1 MASRVAGSPSALLD
15 HAVPSSSSFLS
26 GRPSLSSSSTSF
38 SRGSA
43 SRSRGVLSSKDRVN
57 STTISKK
64 SGPRVKAS
72 LALAPALRSAEIS
85 TPHSF
90 GSVFVIKA
98 PPALRSI
105 KRLISA
111 VSARP
116 AASRTSSAQTS
127 AGGSE
132 ELGATGAGNPPES
145 KLNFQQVEE
154 PQSAAVP
161 AIVLPHL
168 PSRFALPT
176 PRLNRRALL
185 GIGVAALGAAAAA
198 ELGLV
203 NAAAAEAGKEKSPL
217 WFLGNANGGGVSVDG
232 GAKSPAAPKGPESRV
247 YDATAVGEPA
257 LLGDK
262 DGVWQRLVAARVVYL
277 GEAEMVRDP
286 TDKVVALEIVSRLRD
301 ECFKAGRPVT
311 LALSAFPRSTQPLLD
326 KYLNKRLFEEDLQV
340 AVSHWSKGRFE
351 EMVPLL
357 QYCRDSGVRLFAC
370 GVPPKVSGA
379 PRSSPNCLV
388 ASLPRSLVASSPR
401 TFELINFPLCLPR
414 PRPPLLLARA
424 PPPRQIL
431 RTVQAGGVQAL
442 APIDRQRYAP
452 PLGGFPAPS
461 PSVSTDQLL
470 TTSPSAA
477 ASATAGLWGLEP
489 AAVAA
494 EVYSREAVSRTSLPF
509 GPGPYWFAQ
518 ARVVEQHAMAR
529 SIDQAMADGGIVGLL
544 VVLTGASQVRYGAQG
559 SGVPARI
566 NNGQLKISVASQ
578 RVVLL
583 NPERQRSRADGEM
596 PEADFFWYSGSR
608 MCTQNCFDR
617 AEIARVM
624 GAAGRTFDNL
634 PQDLQTGIERGLI
647 SPDTLRSFFE
657 LESHPLVAEATKRF
671 QGLRERV
678 YADPRFLQ
686 RIVTEE
692 AISVTTALLAQWEK
706 RRDRFWSEIE
716 YVATDVLRGVI
727 VNFFTVW
734 LPAPTLSFPAASAAS
749 SIAGSAAAGAA
760 GAAQG
765 PVQQLVSGVGAWA
778 ATLPKNAF
786 QRATQPGQDWGLQ
799 QRLASILFTSGKLFT
814 VGFSASVGTVA
825 LNNLFMEVKN
835 RLGELSAAGAAGAA
849 AGGAASASAAAAAGG
864 GAANA
869 PAATKRSPVLKT
881 AAVYGGFLATSANL
895 RYQVI
900 GGVVEHWIADYYLA
914 ANPMAGAAL
923 SMIARTLNSY
933 WGTSQWVDLARF
945 AGLQTSSAQSSSDPA
960 SLKAIPAGSAAE
972 AAAAAAAAAAEAA
985 EASAAAAAA
994 LEQAYSASPSGFSGL
1009 TPIPVLVNSP
1019 LYAAA
1024 SAGVPA
1030 FEAWQYAAP
1039 AAAAA
1044 EAAADRAVAAE
1055 RVAAAA
1061 AAAAAEAAEAEATE
1075 KAAAAEA
1082 AAVDSESWSKSE
1094 AVAEAEAAADSDD
1107 LPLGIP
1113 ALPEQISSFSVSES
1127 GESLA
1132 PATQETAPTSDTL
1145 PEAPNKT
1152 EGMDSPAS
1160 LTESLCKEDK
1170 SEAVTIDR
1178 LMTSVLD
1185 SPLPLA
1191 ALGLEITEAECS
1203 ECGGA
1208 WAMADKEILL
1218 EAVELSV
1225 PSSPPMGS
1233 VISLEHVTRV
1243 GDVELLPSLDSSI
1256 PLDSLSLDSHPC
1268 LDSLPTLDS
1277 LPSLESLGS
1286 ADSLELPAVVPG
1298 DGPAVSV
1305 LGEESP
1311 NAVAAAVPAATA
1323 TTAAAAQAAPAAAGS
1338 GSGSR
1343 SDEQF
1348 SSSRDAVCA

>member
-1 MASRVAGSPSALLD
+1 
-15 HAVPSSSSFLS
+15 
-26 GRPSLSSSSTSF
+26 
-38 SRGSA
+38 
-43 SRSRGVLSSKDRVN
+43 
-57 STTISKK
+57 
-64 SGPRVKAS
+64 
-72 LALAPALRSAEIS
+72 
-85 TPHSF
+85 
-90 GSVFVIKA
+90 
-98 PPALRSI
+98 
-105 KRLISA
+105 
-111 VSARP
+111 
-116 AASRTSSAQTS
+116 
-127 AGGSE
+127 
-132 ELGATGAGNPPES
+132 
-145 KLNFQQVEE
+145 
-154 PQSAAVP
+154 
-161 AIVLPHL
+161 
-168 PSRFALPT
+168 
-176 PRLNRRALL
+176 
-185 GIGVAALGAAAAA
+185 
-198 ELGLV
+198 
-203 NAAAAEAGKEKSPL
+203 
-217 WFLGNANGGGVSVDG
+217 
-232 GAKSPAAPKGPESRV
+232 
-247 YDATAVGEPA
+247 
-257 LLGDK
+257 
-262 DGVWQRLVAARVVYL
+262 
-277 GEAEMVRDP
+277 
-286 TDKVVALEIVSRLRD
+286 VVALEVVSRLRD

-326 KYLNKRLFEEDLQV
+326 KYLNKRLSEEDLQV

-357 QYCRDSGVRLFAC
+357 RYCRDSGVRLFAC
-370 GVPPKVSGA
+370 GVPPK
-379 PRSSPNCLV
+379 
-388 ASLPRSLVASSPR
+388 
-401 TFELINFPLCLPR
+401 
-414 PRPPLLLARA
+414 
-424 PPPRQIL
+424 IL

-461 PSVSTDQLL
+461 PSASTDQLL
-470 TTSPSAA
+470 ATSPSSA

-518 ARVVEQHAMAR
+518 ARVVEQHAVAR

-566 NNGQLKISVASQ
+566 NNGQLKTSAASQ

-692 AISVTTALLAQWEK
+692 AISLTTALLAQWEK

-749 SIAGSAAAGAA
+749 SIAGSAAAGAAGAA

-814 VGFSASVGTVA
+814 VGFSASVGT
-825 LNNLFMEVKN
+825 
-835 RLGELSAAGAAGAA
+835 
-849 AGGAASASAAAAAGG
+849 
-864 GAANA
+864 
-869 PAATKRSPVLKT
+869 
-881 AAVYGGFLATSANL
+881 
-895 RYQVI
+895 
-900 GGVVEHWIADYYLA
+900 
-914 ANPMAGAAL
+914 
-923 SMIARTLNSY
+923 
-933 WGTSQWVDLARF
+933 
-945 AGLQTSSAQSSSDPA
+945 
-960 SLKAIPAGSAAE
+960 
-972 AAAAAAAAAAEAA
+972 
-985 EASAAAAAA
+985 
-994 LEQAYSASPSGFSGL
+994 
-1009 TPIPVLVNSP
+1009 
-1019 LYAAA
+1019 
-1024 SAGVPA
+1024 
-1030 FEAWQYAAP
+1030 
-1039 AAAAA
+1039 
-1044 EAAADRAVAAE
+1044 
-1055 RVAAAA
+1055 
-1061 AAAAAEAAEAEATE
+1061 
-1075 KAAAAEA
+1075 
-1082 AAVDSESWSKSE
+1082 
-1094 AVAEAEAAADSDD
+1094 
-1107 LPLGIP
+1107 
-1113 ALPEQISSFSVSES
+1113 ISSFSVSES
-1127 GESLA
+1127 GESLPPAAQEPA
-1132 PATQETAPTSDTL
+1132 PPTTRTLTETTNGSEGTDSAAALTDALLDTL
-1145 PEAPNKT
+1145 Q
-1152 EGMDSPAS
+1152 
-1160 LTESLCKEDK
+1160 ESDE
-1170 SEAVTIDR
+1170 SVAAAVDR
-1178 LMTSVLD
+1178 LMTTAPD

-1191 ALGLEITEAECS
+1191 ALGLEIADAERS

-1208 WAMADKEILL
+1208 RGITNEEILL
-1218 EAVELSV
+1218 DSVELSV

-1256 PLDSLSLDSHPC
+1256 PLDSLDCLSPLESLPC

-1277 LPSLESLGS
+1277 LPSIDSLAS
-1286 ADSLELPAVVPG
+1286 ADSLEMLAVVPAVVSV
-1298 DGPAVSV
+1298 DGPAGS
-1305 LGEESP
+1305 
-1311 NAVAAAVPAATA
+1311 VAAE
-1323 TTAAAAQAAPAAAGS
+1323 AAAGMEVRWLR
-1338 GSGSR
+1338 G
-1343 SDEQF
+1343 
-1348 SSSRDAVCA
+1348 SSRTRIGWSNGRRKGQLKPEAAG

>member
-1 MASRVAGSPSALLD
+1 MTSAAPSAMASRVAGSPTPLLD
-15 HAVPSSSSFLS
+15 RAASSFLS
-26 GRPSLSSSSTSF
+26 GRPTLSSSSTSF
-38 SRGSA
+38 FRGSA
-43 SRSRGVLSSKDRVN
+43 SRSRGGLSSKNRGA
-57 STTISKK
+57 SPSRISKK
-64 SGPRVKAS
+64 GVPLVKARI
-72 LALAPALRSAEIS
+72 ALAPALRSVELM
-85 TPHSF
+85 TQHQRLRNVDLVTQHPC
-90 GSVFVIKA
+90 GSVVVLKA

-111 VSARP
+111 VAARP
-116 AASRTSSAQTS
+116 AASRTDSGETS
-127 AGGSE
+127 AGENEDRDATAATPVGGPSE
-132 ELGATGAGNPPES
+132 LIR
-145 KLNFQQVEE
+145 QHVEE
-154 PQSAAVP
+154 PQSAAVE

-168 PSRFALPT
+168 PSGFALPT

-185 GIGVAALGAAAAA
+185 GFSVAALGAATAA

-203 NAAAAEAGKEKSPL
+203 GAAAAEAGKAKSKSPL
-217 WFLGNANGGGVSVDG
+217 WFLGEASGGGVSVDG
-232 GAKSPAAPKGPESRV
+232 GAKGGAQGGAPAAAKGPESRV

-257 LLGDK
+257 LMGDK
-262 DGVWQRLVAARVVYL
+262 EGVWQRLAAARVVYL

-286 TDKVVALEIVSRLRD
+286 TDKVVALEIVRRLRD
-301 ECFKAGRPVT
+301 DCFKAGRPVT
-311 LALSAFPRSTQPLLD
+311 LALSAFPRTTQPLLD
-326 KYLNKRLFEEDLQV
+326 KYLGKRLSEEDLQV

-357 QYCRDSGVRLFAC
+357 RYCRDSGVRLFAC
-370 GVPPKVSGA
+370 GVPPK
-379 PRSSPNCLV
+379 
-388 ASLPRSLVASSPR
+388 
-401 TFELINFPLCLPR
+401 
-414 PRPPLLLARA
+414 
-424 PPPRQIL
+424 IL

-452 PLGGFPAPS
+452 PLGGFAPPS
-461 PSVSTDQLL
+461 P
-470 TTSPSAA
+470 TSSSLPSATTDPP
-477 ASATAGLWGLEP
+477 SATAAGATGATGSGLWGLEP

-559 SGVPARI
+559 TGVPARI
-566 NNGQLKISVASQ
+566 NNGQLKTSAASQ
-578 RVVLL
+578 RIVLL
-583 NPERQRSRADGEM
+583 NPERQRSRADSEL

-608 MCTQNCFDR
+608 MCTHNCFDR

-692 AISVTTALLAQWEK
+692 AISITTAMLAQWEK
-706 RRDRFWSEIE
+706 RRERFWSEIE
-716 YVATDVLRGVI
+716 YVATDVLRGTI

-734 LPAPTLSFPAASAAS
+734 LPAPTLSFTS
-749 SIAGSAAAGAA
+749 STAVSTLAGSAAAGAAAGAAGAA

-765 PVQQLVSGVGAWA
+765 PVQQALGGVSAWA

-786 QRATQPGQDWGLQ
+786 QRATQPGQVWGLQ
-799 QRLASILFTSGKLFT
+799 ERLASILFTSGKLFT

-835 RLGELSAAGAAGAA
+835 RLADMSAAAGAAGAA
-849 AGGAASASAAAAAGG
+849 AGGNASAVLPAAASSSGVVQ
-864 GAANA
+864 
-869 PAATKRSPVLKT
+869 RSPVLKT

-923 SMIARTLNSY
+923 SFVARTVNSY

-945 AGLQTSSAQSSSDPA
+945 CGLQTTASQSSSSSDAASANALPA
-960 SLKAIPAGSAAE
+960 ASAEAAATAAAE
-972 AAAAAAAAAAEAA
+972 AAA
-985 EASAAAAAA
+985 ASAAAAAA
-994 LEQAYSASPSGFSGL
+994 LEQAYSASPSGFPAL

-1055 RVAAAA
+1055 RVAAAE
-1061 AAAAAEAAEAEATE
+1061 AAAEVAEVVAE
-1075 KAAAAEA
+1075 KAAAAKA
-1082 AAVDSESWSKSE
+1082 AAEESVEAESLVQDDSDSEL
-1094 AVAEAEAAADSDD
+1094 

-1127 GESLA
+1127 GEALS
-1132 PATQETAPTSDTL
+1132 PATAAQLLEEPHQAAATDAL
-1145 PEAPNKT
+1145 V
-1152 EGMDSPAS
+1152 DSPQ
-1160 LTESLCKEDK
+1160 ESL
-1170 SEAVTIDR
+1170 
-1178 LMTSVLD
+1178 LGVL
-1185 SPLPLA
+1185 A
-1191 ALGLEITEAECS
+1191 ETEAT
-1203 ECGGA
+1203 GVQ
-1208 WAMADKEILL
+1208 DKDALF

-1225 PSSPPMGS
+1225 PSSPPMGAL
-1233 VISLEHVTRV
+1233 ISLEPVSMS
-1243 GDVELLPSLDSSI
+1243 GEVELLPSLD
-1256 PLDSLSLDSHPC
+1256 DSVSPQFPSLDSVPLADALSY

-1277 LPSLESLGS
+1277 LPSLDSIPSL
-1286 ADSLELPAVVPG
+1286 DSLASCDSRSESKPLDAEDEAVSASVIEPGVVMVAVDDPAV
-1298 DGPAVSV
+1298 AVLGVQSASV
-1305 LGEESP
+1305 LT
-1311 NAVAAAVPAATA
+1311 AAAVPAA
-1323 TTAAAAQAAPAAAGS
+1323 AAAAAAAAGA
-1338 GSGSR
+1338 GSEPAAVLKALGSTPG
-1343 SDEQF
+1343 DEKF
-1348 SSSRDAVCA
+1348 CPPRDAVCA

>member
-370 GVPPKVSGA
+370 GVPPK
-379 PRSSPNCLV
+379 
-388 ASLPRSLVASSPR
+388 
-401 TFELINFPLCLPR
+401 
-414 PRPPLLLARA
+414 
-424 PPPRQIL
+424 IL

-849 AGGAASASAAAAAGG
+849 AGGAASAAAAAGG